1 MKLLAKRRS
10 QYINATA
17 CTHDRETSLSFRPD
31 LLAGAY
37 SSFTYHRR
45 PLILKSIRVIDG
57 SIPPMKIERVYLAA
71 TTQRANG
78 TRTCIYDCVSPM
90 DLSIPPQRATRTR
103 IETRA
108 NRFLRRAATYTSS
121 LRSRASSTKNY
132 VAHHGKR
139 KVKPSERT
147 AASYLVVLAREN
159 DRNVELPLIE
169 RKTPSTSDLASSLF
183 FVPLFLAP
191 SPSLPPFLSL
201 SLSLSLSVC
210 VPRASRLHRDS
221 IIALYRGSMR
231 RVRVTIVKR
240 ESPNDARCPGSG

>member
-17 CTHDRETSLSFRPD
+17 CTHDRETSLSFRPG

-45 PLILKSIRVIDG
+45 ALILKSIRVIDG
-57 SIPPMKIERVYLAA
+57 SIPPMKIERVYLPA
-71 TTQRANG
+71 TTQWANG

-90 DLSIPPQRATRTR
+90 DLSISPQRATRTR

-183 FVPLFLAP
+183 FVPLFLIP
-191 SPSLPPFLSL
+191 PPPLPLPPPLSL
-201 SLSLSLSVC
+201 SLSL
-210 VPRASRLHRDS
+210 PRASRLHRDS
-221 IIALYRGSMR
+221 IIALYRGTMR

-240 ESPNDARCPGSG
+240 ESPSDARCPGSG